1 MGQCTRN
8 SAFWHCL
15 PGEALLL
22 RVLHSLLVPDVS
34 KERKKPME
42 RQEKNK
48 EYYTIDVLHI
58 AKMLWRQGWVVVL
71 SGLLMAAMGFSLA
84 AFVIAPTYSS
94 QIKLYVNN
102 SSISLGNTS
111 FSITSSEQT
120 AAQNLVRTYGV
131 ILDSRSTLL
140 RVKEEAG
147 VDYSWKELSS
157 MIEYQTANDTEIMQ
171 VTVTC
176 EDAEHSYQIANTI
189 ATVLPRRIQEI
200 IDGASM
206 EVVDDAII
214 GSKVGPSIT
223 RYTAIGLVLGVLLSV
238 AVLTIA
244 AVMDDTIH
252 DEEYILNTYD
262 YPILGKVPN
271 LLNTG
276 SKSYSYYSQKT
287 PPRTGS

>member
-1 MGQCTRN
+1 
-8 SAFWHCL
+8 
-15 PGEALLL
+15 
-22 RVLHSLLVPDVS
+22 
-34 KERKKPME
+34 ME
-42 RQEKNK
+42 RQERNR
-48 EYYTIDVLHI
+48 EYYTVDVLHI
-58 AKMLWRQGWVVVL
+58 IKTLWRRAWIVVL
-71 SGLLMAAMGFSLA
+71 CGILAAGIGFSLA

-102 SSISLGNTS
+102 SSISLGNAS

-140 RVKEEAG
+140 LVKEKAE
-147 VDYSWKELSS
+147 VDYSWKQLSS
-157 MIEYQTANDTEIMQ
+157 MIEYETANDTEIMQ

-176 EDAEHSYQIANTI
+176 EDKYDAYKIADTI
-189 ATVLPRRIQEI
+189 TTVLPSRIQEI
-200 IDGASM
+200 IDGATM
-206 EVVDDAII
+206 EVVDDAVT
-214 GSKVGPSIT
+214 GTKVGPSIT
-223 RYTAIGLVLGVLLSV
+223 RYTAVGMLLGVLLSMIVLIV
-238 AVLTIA
+238 AAL
-244 AVMDDTIH
+244 MDDTIH

-287 PPRTGS
+287 PPRAGS